1 MNPINEIDP
10 ELRDKF
16 ALLQSVQARKPE
28 NAEKGRIAFLQQV
41 QEIAKAVTPLEN
53 RRHKGWM
60 HALQQIFMTPR
71 KELSP
76 MFGTLATVVVIVM
89 LVLGGG
95 GTTVAAAQ
103 SSYPDQPLYAL
114 KLWSEDLRLRFT
126 ADPQAELQLA
136 LEFTARRA
144 DEIRVMVQNGSV
156 PPGSVQTRYQS
167 EVEQAIRIA
176 ASFPDGQAVQALEQV
191 RSRLQTQQEAL
202 LKVRA
207 QGSTQAEASLLR
219 SREMIQ
225 ERLQWVEE
233 GLKDPI
239 QLRDQLR
246 QRDQLRDRDPL
257 STSAPAGQATQ
268 AGQPATGN
276 GNPWTTGT
284 PTPGSGYGPGPGSGN
299 PWTTG
304 TPTPGSGY
312 GPGLGPDP
320 TRTCTPGSGDGPGPQ
335 PTQRPDNQPTQ
346 AGPQPTQKGP
356 GPGPTQVPPSDPPG
370 PQPTTVGPG
379 PQPTSRPGNPGG
391 GH

>member
-1 MNPINEIDP
+1 
-10 ELRDKF
+10 
-16 ALLQSVQARKPE
+16 
-28 NAEKGRIAFLQQV
+28 
-41 QEIAKAVTPLEN
+41 
-53 RRHKGWM
+53 
-60 HALQQIFMTPR
+60 
-71 KELSP
+71 

-156 PPGSVQTRYQS
+156 PPESVQTRYQS
-167 EVEQAIRIA
+167 EVEQAIQIA
-176 ASFPDGQAVQALEQV
+176 ANFPDGQAVQALEQV
-191 RSRLQTQQEAL
+191 RSRLQTQQAEL

-225 ERLQWVEE
+225 ERLQWVGE
-233 GLKDPI
+233 GLKDPV

-268 AGQPATGN
+268 AGQPATGD

-312 GPGLGPDP
+312 GPGPGPDP
-320 TRTCTPGSGDGPGPQ
+320 TRTCTPGSGNGPGPQ

-370 PQPTTVGPG
+370 PQPTAAGPG